1 MTETLNTKRPPMT
14 PLRWFFA
21 IVGGLIMLFA
31 GGCGLF
37 YTSIGA
43 LSFFQGDGYG
53 PMLVVMGLM
62 LGGVPAA
69 FGWLIWW
76 AAARRGR
83 HAAVSDEPAQPA

>member
-1 MTETLNTKRPPMT
+1 MT

-37 YTSIGA
+37 YTGIGA

-83 HAAVSDEPAQPA
+83 HAAVSDEPAPPA

>member
-1 MTETLNTKRPPMT
+1 MSETPNTERSPMT

-37 YTSIGA
+37 YVGIGV
-43 LSFFQGDGYG
+43 LSGFQGDGYAT
-53 PMLVVMGLM
+53 MLVVMGL
-62 LGGVPAA
+62 LFGGLPAA

-83 HAAVSDEPAQPA
+83 HAAVSDEPAPPA

>member
-1 MTETLNTKRPPMT
+1 MTETPNTERPPMT

-37 YTSIGA
+37 YAGIGV
-43 LSFFQGDGYG
+43 LSGFQGDGYAT
-53 PMLVVMGLM
+53 MLVVMGL
-62 LGGVPAA
+62 LFGGLPAA
-69 FGWLIWW
+69 LGWLIWW

-83 HAAVSDEPAQPA
+83 

>member
-1 MTETLNTKRPPMT
+1 MTNLPPSTKPPMT

-37 YTSIGA
+37 YTGIGA

-83 HAAVSDEPAQPA
+83 HAAVSDEPPPPA